1 MKVLDIF
8 VNVTGKLEELLGGAR
23 WRLLR
28 GLVTLGLAAA
38 LNAQELVNGVGLG
51 RSLCGICFRLN
62 ISVISL
68 SIQNCQ
74 SERNTPEA
82 F

>member
-8 VNVTGKLEELLGGAR
+8 VNITGKLEELLCGAR